1 MIAQLIIDIAYSI
14 LDPKD
19 QDQIVGEEKQ
29 TWKKEVRNTFD
40 PNEEISME
48 KFQII
53 GLDEEPEVLARP
65 RVSYWKDAWR
75 RLKSNKIALVAL
87 IILLL
92 LTFMVILDRRSA
104 DMRLRRLIQM
114 RSIRLRVESIGLV
127 QILSEEIFCQSLAGR
142 PCIVADRYYRSSDL
156 ERGWMYLW
164 GNRGILRRNRR

>member
-1 MIAQLIIDIAYSI
+1 M
-14 LDPKD
+14 
-19 QDQIVGEEKQ
+19 E
-29 TWKKEVRNTFD
+29 KEVRNTFD

-92 LTFMVILDRRSA
+92 LTFMVIL
-104 DMRLRRLIQM
+104 
-114 RSIRLRVESIGLV
+114 V
-127 QILSEEIFCQSLAGR
+127 QILSEEIFLPESGR
-142 PCIVADRYYRSSDL
+142 QAVYRC
-156 ERGWMYLW
+156 
-164 GNRGILRRNRR
+164 